1 VTDVEPAAG
10 VETAAEAD
18 EEAALALSDTRLGSV
33 VGVARREYRILARSR
48 ATAGLVVLF
57 AAFSTAVVGFGGS
70 AVGPGRTAAV
80 VATLTELSVY
90 LVPLAALAF
99 GYDAVVGARE
109 RGTFDA
115 LLVLPLSRTDVV
127 VGTFLGR
134 AVALASGLTVGLAAG
149 GVLLAYWAG
158 LAALGQYLAYVAL
171 SVAVGLASLA
181 VSLVP
186 STAFAEKTRAL
197 GATLL
202 AWVWFVLV
210 YDLLAIAAVVALG
223 LDETAVA
230 GLLVA
235 NPVDVYRVAV
245 LATLPTADAAGNA
258 LAAAGLPL
266 PVAVAA
272 LLAWTVV
279 PVALATRL
287 VRR

>member
-10 VETAAEAD
+10 VETATEAD

-57 AAFSTAVVGFGGS
+57 AAFST
-70 AVGPGRTAAV
+70 
-80 VATLTELSVY
+80 
-90 LVPLAALAF
+90 
-99 GYDAVVGARE
+99 AVVGARE

-171 SVAVGLASLA
+171 SVAVGLAGLA

-186 STAFAEKTRAL
+186 STTFAEKTRAL

-235 NPVDVYRVAV
+235 NPVDVFRVAV
-245 LATLPTADAAGNA
+245 LATLPTADVAGDA

-272 LLAWTVV
+272 LLAWTVL